1 MKLLFS
7 ILLLIGFS
15 AATPDLASIRKMY
28 SDVAKS
34 ETNAKEFT
42 EKMAGVNSNDDKI
55 LVAYKAAS
63 ILVDSKFEKK
73 LTEKIERFK
82 EGAKMLEAVIASE
95 PNNIEMRMIRLSIQE
110 NVPGITGYKKNIK
123 EDKKFLTVHYPT
135 LTGTLKEYIKDFVL
149 QSDSFSAKEK
159 QFVK

>member
-7 ILLLIGFS
+7 LFLWITFIGN
-15 AATPDLASIRKMY
+15 PDLAAIRKMY
-28 SDVAKS
+28 PTVTKS

-42 EKMAGVNSNDDKI
+42 AKLANISDNDDKV

-63 ILVDSKFEKK
+63 VLLDSKFEKK
-73 LTEKIERFK
+73 LGEKMARFK
-82 EGAKMLEAVIASE
+82 EGAKLLESTVKSE
-95 PNNIEMRMIRLSIQE
+95 PNNIEIRMIRLSIQE

-123 EDKKFLTVHYPT
+123 EDKKFITEHYDEQNSS
-135 LTGTLKEYIKDFVL
+135 LKEYLKNFVL
-149 QSDSFSAKEK
+149 QSKSFSEKEK